1 MRKVNITFGFA
12 AAVCIIFWLD
22 GKACLWFL
30 LSLVFH
36 EAGHLLAMKCTGVPV
51 SEVRL
56 KASGA
61 VIRGGFSGYRQEIA
75 CAAAGPFASFLLAFV
90 LFRSVP
96 EPAIISGLL
105 GMTNLLP
112 VYPLDGGRILRAAL
126 LLHLEQTVVEKI
138 LRAVTA
144 TVCCLLMVGACCAA
158 AELQAGLWP
167 IFAAL
172 VILWRVGQA
181 GWQEQ

>member
-1 MRKVNITFGFA
+1 MRKVNITFGFT
-12 AAVCIIFWLD
+12 AAVCAMFWLD

-30 LSLVFH
+30 LSLAVH
-36 EAGHLLAMKCTGVPV
+36 EAGHLLAMKCSGVPV

-61 VIRGGFSGYRQEIA
+61 VITGGFSGYRQEIA
-75 CAAAGPFASFLLAFV
+75 CAAAGPFASFLLAFL
-90 LFRSVP
+90 LFRPAP
-96 EPAIISGLL
+96 EPAIVSGLL
-105 GMTNLLP
+105 GIVNLLP

-126 LLHLEQTVVEKI
+126 LLHLEQIVAEKV

-144 TVCCLLMVGACCAA
+144 AVCCLLMVGACWAA

-167 IFAAL
+167 VFAAL

-181 GWQEQ
+181 GWQER